1 MSDMQLHQRQ
11 IEIAIV
17 RLALIAMGVV
27 LLLFASTAIA
37 VFPPVGLFAIVIGMA
52 GVRLIA
58 SGLIDKWPT
67 NGGWVSWMVWR
78 LVIVLILF
86 GALVRTSEKKL
97 QEETER

>member
-1 MSDMQLHQRQ
+1 MGDMQLNQRQ

-17 RLALIAMGVV
+17 RLALITMGVV

-86 GALVRTSEKKL
+86 GALARMSEKNL
-97 QEETER
+97 QEEAE